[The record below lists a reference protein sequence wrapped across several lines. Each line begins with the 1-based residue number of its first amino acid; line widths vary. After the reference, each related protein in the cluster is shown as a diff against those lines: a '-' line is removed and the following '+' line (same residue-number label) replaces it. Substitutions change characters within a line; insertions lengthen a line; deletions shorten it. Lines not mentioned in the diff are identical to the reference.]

1 MITLTVTDR
10 EAETL
15 IALCEQEAD
24 QWEEERIT
32 RPKLA
37 KTRAKYLRDIAK
49 KIEEAKA

>member
-1 MITLTVTDR
+1 MIIPHLTDR

-24 QWEEERIT
+24 QWEEEVIT

-37 KTRAKYLRDIAK
+37 KTRARYLRGIAK
-49 KIEEAKA
+49 KIEAAKT

>member
-1 MITLTVTDR
+1 MITLTFTDR

-24 QWEEERIT
+24 QWEEEQVT

-37 KTRAKYLRDIAK
+37 KTRARYLCGIAR